1 MLGIGK
7 LAAGAEDYYLRIT
20 QGIEDYYVGIEAPG
34 QWIGSSQQLLGLTGE
49 VTPEALRAVFDA
61 YDPTD
66 GTALITTANRRV
78 VAFDL
83 SYKADKTVSLLHA
96 WGGPDVAGQVEAAH
110 SRAIDSSLAY
120 LEEHAVFTRRGHN
133 GVEQLTGEGLV
144 AARYRHF
151 RNRNDDPHLH
161 DHVLVPNMV
170 RAADG
175 RWSTIDARH
184 LYIHAKTA
192 GYVYQ
197 AVLRHE
203 LSTRLGLTY
212 GPVHNGVASIEGI
225 PRNVVEA
232 FSTRRAEIIE
242 HLEAVGASSA
252 RAAQIATLQTRNAKD
267 AAPDV
272 AAIQSEWVSRARA
285 MGYEPSSVIDVLG
298 NRRSIELSSFER
310 ASAES
315 LMLGPQG
322 LTEHASTFHQR
333 DVLRAWCEQMPYG
346 SPLSELQLFS
356 AHTIGRDE
364 VVSLDDGRH
373 TTQELLLLERTIIDQ
388 AIAGVGRKVAVA
400 TADSVASAL
409 ASRPSI
415 SDEQSALAQ
424 RLLTN
429 GDGVSVVIAAAGT
442 GKGFALGVA
451 REAWEQSGH
460 HVFGVA
466 LAARAAGELQSGS
479 GVRSAIIASTLQRI
493 DNGASL
499 RPNDVLVIDEAGMVG
514 TRQLARLID
523 HAVTAKAKVVLVG
536 DPRQL
541 PEIDAGGVLSG
552 LAKHVQV
559 LTLHENRRQVEPWEK
574 LALGQLRSGSV
585 VTAIEQYES
594 HGRIHWANRVDDV
607 LANIIDA
614 WSASRGRGEDAII
627 LASRNEDVRALN
639 KLARS
644 SDAVT
649 LTGPSY
655 VVAGNEFRISDEV
668 MMLRNDKRI
677 GVRNGDRGSVFD
689 VDVATRSL
697 VVAFKDR
704 TISLPASYLES
715 GHVTHGYA
723 ITVHKAQGLTCDR
736 AFVLGTEDLYREM
749 GYVAMSRGRLS
760 NELYAVGER
769 RIEIEPSHSPTVQD
783 SPEDLFVSAL
793 STSKAHSMASTHSL
807 AGGPFDGVA
816 DQAIGVEY
824 QELAQQIRSIPADV
838 SRQVDSLHKE
848 IAALEAKLQG
858 LERQRDQALQ
868 TRRSVRETLAGRD
881 SRTTSVD
888 RKIHAEH
895 GWINQLTEKLRP
907 LAAQQQLRN
916 RMLIDAEPAKAR
928 LSLLDKEIDR
938 RVTARLAD
946 AMDSPADYLTERL
959 GEKPEA
965 EDKRE
970 SWLDGVKTI
979 ERYRLQNGVRDNK
992 HALGNKRAPDKFA
1005 TDEYL
1010 SQIIREIDPPT
1021 RSRGMRR

>member
-34 QWIGSSQQLLGLTGE
+34 QWIGSSQQLLGLTSE

-61 YDPTD
+61 HHPTD

-96 WGGPDVAGQVEAAH
+96 WGGADVAAEVEAAH
-110 SRAIDSSLAY
+110 SRAIDSSLSY

-133 GVEQLTGEGLV
+133 GVEQLAGEGLV

-184 LYIHAKTA
+184 LYTHAKTA

-203 LSTRLGLTY
+203 LSTRLGVTY
-212 GPVHNGVASIEGI
+212 GPVHNGVAPIEGI

-242 HLEAVGASSA
+242 HLDAVGASSA
-252 RAAQIATLQTRNAKD
+252 RAAQIATLQTRKTKD
-267 AAPDV
+267 ASPDV
-272 AAIQSEWVSRARA
+272 AAIQSEWESRARA
-285 MGYEPSSVIDVLG
+285 IGYEPSSVVDVLG
-298 NRRSIELSSFER
+298 DRRSIELSSFER
-310 ASAES
+310 ASAEQ
-315 LMLGPQG
+315 LMLGPEG

-333 DVLRAWCEQMPYG
+333 DVLRAWCEQMAYG
-346 SPLSELQLFS
+346 APLSELQLFS

-364 VVSLDDGRH
+364 VVSLYDGRH

-388 AIAGVGRKVAVA
+388 AIAGVGTKVAVA
-400 TADSVASAL
+400 TSESVTSAL

-415 SDEQSALAQ
+415 SDEQSVLAQ

-442 GKGFALGVA
+442 GKGFVLGVA

-466 LAARAAGELQSGS
+466 LAARAAGELHSGA
-479 GVRSAIIASTLQRI
+479 GIRSTTIASTLQRI

-499 RPNDVLVIDEAGMVG
+499 KPNDVFVIDEAGMVG

-552 LAKHVQV
+552 LAKHVKV

-585 VTAIEQYES
+585 ETAIKQYES

-607 LANIIDA
+607 LVDIVDA

-639 KLARS
+639 KLARA

-655 VVAGNEFRISDEV
+655 VAAGNEFRINDEV
-668 MMLRNDKRI
+668 LMLRNDKRI
-677 GVRNGDRGSVFD
+677 GVRNGDRGSVLD

-783 SPEDLFVSAL
+783 SAEELFVSAL
-793 STSKAHSMASTHSL
+793 GTSKAQSMASTHSV
-807 AGGPFDGVA
+807 AAGPFDSVT
-816 DQAIGVEY
+816 DHAIGVEY
-824 QELAQQIRSIPADV
+824 QELAQRIRSIPTDV
-838 SRQVDSLHKE
+838 SRRVDSLHKE
-848 IAALEAKLQG
+848 IFALEAKLQG

-888 RKIHAEH
+888 RSIYAEH

-907 LAAQQQLRN
+907 LEAQQQRRN
-916 RMLIDAEPAKAR
+916 RMLIDTEPAKAR
-928 LSLLDKEIDR
+928 LSLLDEEIER

-946 AMDSPADYLTERL
+946 AMDSPAEYLTERL
-959 GEKPEA
+959 GKKPEA
-965 EDKRE
+965 GDKRE
-970 SWLDGVKTI
+970 SWLDGVKMI
-979 ERYRLQNGVRDNK
+979 ERFRLQNGVTANK
-992 HALGNKRAPDKFA
+992 HALGNERVPDKFA

-1010 SQIIREIDPPT
+1010 NQIVREIDPPS